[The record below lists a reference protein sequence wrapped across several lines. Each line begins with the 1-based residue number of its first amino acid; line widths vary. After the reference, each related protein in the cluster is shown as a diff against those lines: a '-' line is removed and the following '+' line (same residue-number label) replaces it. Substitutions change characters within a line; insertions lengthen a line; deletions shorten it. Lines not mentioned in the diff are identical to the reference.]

1 MKTEHGWWRR
11 AVGKSIGE
19 EPGGGRCGKIQA
31 GDTQHAEMKTEDPN
45 HRRRAPWRR
54 AHDGL
59 SGRPKTEWWR
69 ASERAA
75 RNPSTRKKNGGA
87 QLSHVE
93 TSSTRLHKATR
104 PNRKETRRVEEE
116 DTQQKR
122 WRASEDNE
130 DVNPSALYASRPTG
144 GANPQHEGKTSTL
157 GNRFRKNC
165 GRRRASP
172 RVKTIE
178 ASVRDSDVA
187 AHFGGDETQP

>member
-1 MKTEHGWWRR
+1 MSKITISEHGGGISADRNNLDTSHEISQ
-11 AVGKSIGE
+11 KSTSD
-19 EPGGGRCGKIQA
+19 GGG
-31 GDTQHAEMKTEDPN
+31 AE
-45 HRRRAPWRR
+45 
-54 AHDGL
+54 
-59 SGRPKTEWWR
+59 
-69 ASERAA
+69 
-75 RNPSTRKKNGGA
+75 
-87 QLSHVE
+87 LSHVE

-130 DVNPSALYASRPTG
+130 DVNPSALHASRPTG